1 MNSILKFLDNPT
13 EKEIKILFPAKY
25 KNKAETDFKEK
36 FNKLNANRNRIKGE
50 IIIIPYVRIPHNTRA
65 VNKTREIKT
74 LYRLLNIKPHEVIKG
89 KYCVHID
96 TDVRKWLQNYKL
108 SRHREKN
115 Y

>member
-1 MNSILKFLDNPT
+1 MKPILELLNNPT

-25 KNKAETDFKEK
+25 KNEAETDFKEK
-36 FNKLNANRNRIKGE
+36 FNLLNANRIKGE

-96 TDVRKWLQNYKL
+96 TDVRK
-108 SRHREKN
+108 
-115 Y
+115 